1 MDVPR
6 ANVGRRRWIRRG
18 VYSLLVIVLLA
29 ATTIGLS
36 RLEPAAPGVERATL
50 VMDKVKRGLMLRQV
64 HGPGKLVPEET
75 LWITVAA
82 EGRVE
87 RLPLQPGVMVEAD
100 TVLVELSNPQMELEA
115 LNALWAMRSAEAE
128 LTSQKARLQNQLLE
142 MDAAL
147 ARLEANLQE
156 ARLQREVD
164 EQLFKDELISERNL
178 KLSVAKV
185 QQLEQLI
192 GIEQQRLKINRDSQD
207 AQLAVQQAAVEQ
219 ARAQHQLKLKQV
231 ESMKVR
237 PGVDGILEQLKVEV
251 GQRVTGGA
259 ILAKVTNP
267 KRLKAQ
273 LRVPETQAPEVQ
285 IGQEVLIDLR
295 NLVVPGRVVR
305 VDPAVEAGTVAVD
318 VAMTGELPRGSRP
331 DLSVD
336 GTIEIE
342 RLEDV
347 LYVGRPVY
355 GQGNSIVGLFKI
367 TEAGA
372 KAIRVQVKFG
382 RTSVNTI
389 EVIQGLAEGDEII
402 LSDTHEWD
410 SHDRLSVN

>member
-1 MDVPR
+1 MDIPR

-18 VYSLLVIVLLA
+18 IYSILVLVLFA

-36 RLEPAAPGVERATL
+36 RLEPAAPSVERATL
-50 VMDKVKRGLMLRQV
+50 VIDKVKRGLMLRQV
-64 HGPGKLVPEET
+64 RGHGKLVPEET

-100 TVLVELSNPQMELEA
+100 TVLVELSNPQLELEA
-115 LNALWAMRSAEAE
+115 LNGLWAMRSAEAE

-142 MDAAL
+142 MDAAA

-156 ARLQREVD
+156 AELQREVD

-185 QQLEQLI
+185 RQLQQL
-192 GIEQQRLKINRDSQD
+192 IEIERQRLKINRDSQE

-231 ESMKVR
+231 ESLKVR
-237 PGVDGILEQLKVEV
+237 PGVEGILEQLKVEV
-251 GQRVTGGA
+251 GQRVSGGT

-285 IGQEVLIDLR
+285 IGQDALIDLR

-318 VAMTGELPRGSRP
+318 VAIMGDLPRGSRP

-355 GQGNSIVGLFKI
+355 GQSNSTVGLFK
-367 TEAGA
+367 TTDAGA
-372 KAIRVQVKFG
+372 QAVRVQVKFG
-382 RTSVNTI
+382 RTSVSTI
-389 EVIQGLAEGDEII
+389 EVVQGLGEGDEII
-402 LSDTHEWD
+402 LSDTQKWD
-410 SHDRLSVN
+410 SHDRLRVN